1 MCRCKRVSSL
11 LFPRPDHKLKPSCL
25 FIPCSKFEMD
35 FHFANLEV
43 THDEDDVILRIRSIP
58 ESQILTKNSCTWS
71 EIFFLSKPG
80 IARSYSKQ
88 MQVNKLRWSC
98 HVLHRGN
105 YPRMLHEFQVYV
117 YLYPVL
123 RFQGVRVANEGGFS
137 RYTYLKKVIF
147 RLVTI
152 ASWVGGS
159 HLTLCAASLKSK
171 AWALSRHPP
180 WIPGVWRGE
189 RWRFQGCRIRDTPID
204 DL

>member
-1 MCRCKRVSSL
+1 MKMMW
-11 LFPRPDHKLKPSCL
+11 F
-25 FIPCSKFEMD
+25 
-35 FHFANLEV
+35 LESEKAYKKGYYKKSWLSHV
-43 THDEDDVILRIRSIP
+43 TSDLAAK
-58 ESQILTKNSCTWS
+58 TTTSCTWS
-71 EIFFLSKPG
+71 ETFFLSKPG

-105 YPRMLHEFQVYV
+105 YPRMLHEFQVFISSFTF
-117 YLYPVL
+117 PGSKSG
-123 RFQGVRVANEGGFS
+123 RWRCFS

-147 RLVTI
+147 LLVTI